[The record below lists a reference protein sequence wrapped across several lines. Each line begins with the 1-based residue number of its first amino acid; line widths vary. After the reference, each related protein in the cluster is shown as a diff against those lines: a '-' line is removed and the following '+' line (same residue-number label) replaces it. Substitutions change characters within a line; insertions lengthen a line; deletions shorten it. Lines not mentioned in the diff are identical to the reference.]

1 MRLWRPD
8 LVNQRELTFMQAHE
22 QLPSGKTI
30 MRQFDGDGRVMSETH
45 TYGTLDIAIAF
56 EFTDGVKTGE
66 MYFVNKKLASRKRYE
81 KARVEYA
88 DMPCPDTEVE
98 DFGGE
103 LLKDV
108 RAQRQQRA
116 RAAKEH
122 IPDPGAAARIDE
134 FCQSML
140 AAGKRAD
147 AESWIESKGHTL
159 GEYSHAKSR
168 NLVRKLLRIGARCV
182 HVCDIDDYDDNQ
194 ENSGHLVVELP
205 DDSEKRRQVLR
216 EIDRIVA
223 PQGYD
228 GNFDDG
234 QRYAYVK
241 LD

>member
-1 MRLWRPD
+1 MPS
-8 LVNQRELTFMQAHE
+8 VGGLTPMQAHE
-22 QLPSGKTI
+22 ELPTGKTI

-45 TYGTLDIAIAF
+45 TYGTLDIAITF
-56 EFTDGVKTGE
+56 EFTEGVKTGE
-66 MYFVNKKLASRKRYE
+66 MYFVNKKLASRNRYE
-81 KARVEYA
+81 KARAQYA
-88 DMPCPDTEVE
+88 DMPCPDTEIE
-98 DFGGE
+98 DFGGQ

-116 RAAKEH
+116 RAARER

-147 AESWIESKGHTL
+147 AESWIESKEHTL
-159 GEYSHAKSR
+159 GEFSHVKSR
-168 NLVRKLLRIGARCV
+168 NLVLELLRIGARRV
-182 HVCDIDDYDDNQ
+182 HVCNIDHYDDNQ

-205 DDSEKRRQVLR
+205 DDSEKRRLVFR
-216 EIDRIVA
+216 EIDRLLA
-223 PQGYD
+223 AQGYD